1 MNVQRDVGGEK
12 FKNYKDYSYCLTGK
26 LDLNLSV
33 RINLL
38 EWKPKRPSLDASTV
52 PYSAEKRSPYP
63 DLYVTCQVFAG
74 DQPLTVIL
82 KTSYKPMSTKFNW
95 NEWIVLPIKYR
106 DLPLNAQL
114 LFTVWDAASPRK
126 VVAVGGST
134 LRLFGPFNIIRTGPQ
149 KLRMW
154 PDCEADGGEQTKTL
168 SDTGERTEMDRY
180 EKLLKK
186 QDRGDIPRT
195 EWLDNLAY
203 RQIEQIHKKLAAQSD
218 KMLLNIDLPRFD
230 FPVIFD
236 EHEYEAKVRSS
247 PGGFGGSATANSIP
261 SFHGHSSI
269 GNSIFTVADPEIARE
284 NPVEAKHRRMV
295 RSHRNSPLDRE
306 LKPNPKIRDELAQIL
321 RYPPSHSLTAME
333 KDQLWKFR
341 FYLTRDKRALTKF
354 LKSVVWNDPAEAK
367 QAVDLLP
374 TWVDV
379 DVDDA
384 LELLGSSF
392 ENREV
397 RSYAVAQLRSANDD
411 DLLLFLLQLV
421 QGLKFEQ
428 IDNHFGESNLAAFLI
443 ERAVKNPILGNYFH
457 WYLMIEC
464 EDVAVSK
471 MYGKVSYQ
479 YMSAMTASG
488 IQRRE
493 SLRRQGELI
502 ETLANLSKSVKQMR
516 ESRPKKIEK
525 LREFISDPKNG
536 LISFKPLALPLDP
549 RIEVTGIIPEQTSI
563 FKSSLLPLHLTFSC
577 ADGSHYQAI
586 FKSGDDLRQDQLVI
600 QLITLMDDLLRKE
613 NLDLKLM
620 PYKVLATGADHGMVQ
635 FVPSQSLANVLNENN
650 GSLLMFWRKYHL
662 DERSVD
668 TFGVR
673 PEVMDAYVKSCAGYC
688 VIMYLL
694 GVGDRHLDN
703 LLLSPNGNIFHVD
716 FGFILG
722 RDPKP
727 FPAPMKITKE
737 MVEAMGGFNS
747 VHYQSFRSYCFTAYN
762 ILRKSAN
769 LILNLFGL
777 MVDANIPDIKA
788 EPDKA
793 VWKVEERFQLDLT
806 DDEAIKFFQNLINES
821 VSALIPQIAETI
833 HGWAQH
839 WRK

>member
-1 MNVQRDVGGEK
+1 MTTMRDLGG
-12 FKNYKDYSYCLTGK
+12 KNYKDYSYCLTGK

-33 RINLL
+33 RINSL
-38 EWKPKRPSLDASTV
+38 EWKPKRPQLDTTTV
-52 PYSAEKRSPYP
+52 PYSAERRSTYP

-74 DQPLTVIL
+74 DQPLTVVL
-82 KTSYKPMSTKFNW
+82 KTSYKPMATKFAW
-95 NEWIVLPIKYR
+95 NEWITLPIKYR

-114 LFTVWDAASPRK
+114 AFTVWDAASPRK
-126 VVAVGGST
+126 VEHIGGST
-134 LRLFGPFNIIRTGPQ
+134 LKLFGPFNIILTGPQ
-149 KLRMW
+149 KVRMW
-154 PDCEADGGEQTKTL
+154 PDCEADGNDTSKTP
-168 SDTGERTEMDRY
+168 SETGEKDEMDRF

-186 QDRGDIPRT
+186 QDRGDIPKV

-203 RQIEQIHKKLAAQSD
+203 RQIEQIHKKLLAQSD
-218 KMLLNIDLPRFD
+218 KMLLNIDLPKFD

-236 EHEYEAKVRSS
+236 EHEYESKVYGSFSS
-247 PGGFGGSATANSIP
+247 FGGSASNSIP
-261 SFHGHSSI
+261 SFHSNMPGSSVFI
-269 GNSIFTVADPEIARE
+269 VDDPEIARE
-284 NPVEAKHRRMV
+284 NPVEAKHRRLV
-295 RSHRNSPLDRE
+295 RSHRNGPLDRQ

-321 RYPPSHSLTAME
+321 RYPPSHSLTGEE
-333 KDQLWKFR
+333 KDLLWKFR
-341 FYLTRDKRALTKF
+341 YYLTRDKRALTKF
-354 LKSVVWNDPAEAK
+354 LKSVVWSDPAEAK

-374 TWVDV
+374 AWVDI

-397 RSYAVAQLRSANDD
+397 RSYAVTQLRSANDD

-421 QGLKFEQ
+421 QGLKFEH
-428 IDNHFGESNLAAFLI
+428 IDSNFGESNLVAFLI

-457 WYLMIEC
+457 WYLMIEYK
-464 EDVAVSK
+464 DVTVSK

-502 ETLANLSKSVKQMR
+502 ETLANLAKSVKQMR

-525 LREFISDPKNG
+525 LQEYISDPKNG
-536 LISFKPLALPLDP
+536 LLSFKPLALPLDP
-549 RIEVTGIIPEQTSI
+549 RIEVVGIVPDKTSI
-563 FKSSLLPLHLTFSC
+563 FKSNLLPLHLTFTC
-577 ADGSHYQAI
+577 ADGELYQAI

-620 PYKVLATGADHGMVQ
+620 PYKVLATGPDHGMVQ
-635 FVPSQSLANVLNENN
+635 FVQSMSLANVLNENN
-650 GSLLMFWRKYHL
+650 GSLLGYWRKNHL
-662 DERSVD
+662 DEQSAE

-673 PEVMDAYVKSCAGYC
+673 PEVMDNYVKSCAGYS

-703 LLLSPNGNIFHVD
+703 LLMSPDGNIFHVD

-737 MVEAMGGFNS
+737 MVDAMGGVNS
-747 VHYQSFRSYCFTAYN
+747 VHYQNFRSHCVTAYN

-793 VWKVEERFQLDLT
+793 VWKVEERFQLNLT

-821 VSALIPQIAETI
+821 VSAMIPQIAEAI
-833 HGWAQH
+833 HGWTQH
-839 WRK
+839 WRR

>member
-1 MNVQRDVGGEK
+1 MSAMRDLSG
-12 FKNYKDYSYCLTGK
+12 KNYKDYSYCLTGR

-33 RINLL
+33 RMYGMITIKTLS
-38 EWKPKRPSLDASTV
+38 KST
-52 PYSAEKRSPYP
+52 YP

-74 DQPLTVIL
+74 DQPLTVVL
-82 KTSYKPMSTKFNW
+82 KTSYRPMSSKFAW
-95 NEWIVLPIKYR
+95 NEWITLPIKYR

-114 LFTVWDAASPRK
+114 AFTVWDAASPRK
-126 VVAVGGST
+126 VEPIGGST
-134 LRLFGPFNIIRTGPQ
+134 LKLFGPFNIILTGPQ
-149 KLRMW
+149 KVRMW
-154 PDCEADGGEQTKTL
+154 PECEADGNDTSKTP
-168 SDTGERTEMDRY
+168 SETGEKDEMDRF

-186 QDRGDIPRT
+186 QDRGDIPKI

-203 RQIEQIHKKLAAQSD
+203 RQIEQIHKKLLVQSD
-218 KMLLNIDLPRFD
+218 KMLLNIDLPKFD

-236 EHEYEAKVRSS
+236 EHEYESKGHGSFNS
-247 PGGFGGSATANSIP
+247 FGGSASNSIP
-261 SFHGHSSI
+261 SFHTNMPGSSI
-269 GNSIFTVADPEIARE
+269 FIVDDPEIARE
-284 NPVEAKHRRMV
+284 NPVEAKHRRLV
-295 RSHRNSPLDRE
+295 RSHRNGPLDRQ
-306 LKPNPKIRDELAQIL
+306 LKPNPKIRDELA
-321 RYPPSHSLTAME
+321 
-333 KDQLWKFR
+333 
-341 FYLTRDKRALTKF
+341 ALTKF
-354 LKSVVWNDPAEAK
+354 LKSVVWSDPAEAK

-374 TWVDV
+374 AWVDI

-397 RSYAVAQLRSANDD
+397 RSYAVTQLRSANDD

-421 QGLKFEQ
+421 QGLKFEH
-428 IDNHFGESNLAAFLI
+428 IDSNFGESNLVAFLI

-502 ETLANLSKSVKQMR
+502 ETLANLAKSVQQMR
-516 ESRPKKIEK
+516 ESRPKKVSLSISLVLYSIFMAAILTAEICFSTFQIDK
-525 LREFISDPKNG
+525 LREYISDPKNG
-536 LISFKPLALPLDP
+536 LVTFKPLALPLDP
-549 RIEVTGIIPEQTSI
+549 RIEVTGIVPERTGI
-563 FKSSLLPLHLTFSC
+563 FKSNLLPLHLTFSC
-577 ADGSHYQAI
+577 TDGSLYQVI

-613 NLDLKLM
+613 NLDLKLL

-635 FVPSQSLANVLNENN
+635 FVQSMSLANVLNENN
-650 GSLLMFWRKYHL
+650 GSLLMYWRKYHL
-662 DERSVD
+662 DERSVE

-673 PEVMDAYVKSCAGYC
+673 PEVMDNYVKSCAGYS

-703 LLLSPNGNIFHVD
+703 LLMSPNGNIFHVD

-737 MVEAMGGFNS
+737 MVDAMGGFNS
-747 VHYQSFRSYCFTAYN
+747 VHYHSFKSYCVTAYN

-793 VWKVEERFQLDLT
+793 VWKVEERFQLNLT

-821 VSALIPQIAETI
+821 VSAMIPQIAEAI
-833 HGWAQH
+833 HGWTQH

>member
-1 MNVQRDVGGEK
+1 MNTPRDLGGER
-12 FKNYKDYSYCLTGK
+12 FKNYKDFSYSLTGK
-26 LDLNLSV
+26 LDQNLCV
-33 RINLL
+33 RMQVTSGHERL
-38 EWKPKRPSLDASTV
+38 PSKKTKL
-52 PYSAEKRSPYP
+52 YP

-74 DQPLTVIL
+74 GQPLTVDL
-82 KTSYKPMSTKFNW
+82 KTSYKPMKNKFAW
-95 NEWIVLPIKYR
+95 NEWIVLPIKYK

-114 LFTVWDAASPRK
+114 TFTVWDAAAPRK
-126 VVAVGGST
+126 VVPVGGST
-134 LRLFGPFNIIRTGPQ
+134 LRLFGRFNIILSGPQ
-149 KLRMW
+149 NLRMW
-154 PDCEADGGEQTKTL
+154 PNCEADGSEHTTTP
-168 SDTGERTEMDRY
+168 SDTGERDEMDRF

-195 EWLDNLAY
+195 EWLDGLAY
-203 RQIEQIHKKLAAQSD
+203 RQIEQFHKKHAAQSD
-218 KMLLNIDLPRFD
+218 KMLLNIDLPKFD
-230 FPVIFD
+230 FPLVFS
-236 EHEYEAKVRSS
+236 EHVYESKAHTSLS
-247 PGGFGGSATANSIP
+247 NFSGTTINNPTLSLQASGT
-261 SFHGHSSI
+261 
-269 GNSIFTVADPEIARE
+269 GNNIITVEDPEIARE
-284 NPVEAKHRRMV
+284 NPVEAKHRRLV
-295 RSHRNSPLDRE
+295 RSHRNGPLDRE
-306 LKPNPKIRDELAQIL
+306 LKPNPKIRDELA
-321 RYPPSHSLTAME
+321 
-333 KDQLWKFR
+333 
-341 FYLTRDKRALTKF
+341 ALTKF
-354 LKSVVWNDPAEAK
+354 LKCVVWSDSAEAK

-374 TWVDV
+374 QWADV

-397 RSYAVAQLRSANDD
+397 RSFAVTQLRSANDS

-421 QGLKFEQ
+421 QGLKFEH
-428 IDNHFGESNLAAFLI
+428 IDGNTVESNLVQFLI

-464 EDVAVSK
+464 EDLSVRE
-471 MYGKVSYQ
+471 MYGWVSYQ

-502 ETLANLSKSVKQMR
+502 ETLANLAKNVKQMK
-516 ESRPKKIEK
+516 EYRPKKNKYQSEKEIPLTYYLDATMYDGRQIEK
-525 LREFISDPKNG
+525 LRDYISDPKNG

-549 RIEVTGIIPEQTSI
+549 RIEVTGIIPEKTSI
-563 FKSSLLPLHLTFSC
+563 FKSNLLPLLLTFSC
-577 ADGSHYQAI
+577 ADGSQYQAI
-586 FKSGDDLRQDQLVI
+586 FKCGDDLRQDQLVI

-620 PYKVLATGADHGMVQ
+620 PYKVLATGAEHGMVQ
-635 FVPSQSLANVLNENN
+635 FVQSQSLANVLSENN

-668 TFGVR
+668 TFGVN

-747 VHYQSFRSYCFTAYN
+747 VHYQSFKSYCFTAYN

-793 VWKVEERFQLDLT
+793 VWKVEERFQLNLS

>member
-1 MNVQRDVGGEK
+1 MSFQRDVGGEK

-33 RINLL
+33 RINSL
-38 EWKPKRPSLDASTV
+38 EWKPNRPHLDANTV
-52 PYSAEKRSPYP
+52 PYSAERRSPYP
-63 DLYVTCQVFAG
+63 DLYVTCQVLAG
-74 DQPLTVIL
+74 DQPLTVVL
-82 KTSYKPMSTKFNW
+82 KTSYKPMSTKFAW
-95 NEWIVLPIKYR
+95 NEWISLPIKYR

-114 LFTVWDAASPRK
+114 VFTVWDAASPRK

-134 LRLFGPFNIIRTGPQ
+134 LRLFGPFNIILTGPQ

-154 PDCEADGGEQTKTL
+154 PDCEADGSENTKTP
-168 SDTGERTEMDRY
+168 SDTGERDEMDRF

-203 RQIEQIHKKLAAQSD
+203 RQIEQIHKKHAAQSD

-236 EHEYEAKVRSS
+236 EHEYEPKSHSS
-247 PGGFGGSATANSIP
+247 NSFAGSSATFVP
-261 SFHGHSSI
+261 SFPGISTGS
-269 GNSIFTVADPEIARE
+269 SIFTVEDPEIARE
-284 NPVEAKHRRMV
+284 NPVEAKHRRLV
-295 RSHRNSPLDRE
+295 RSHRNGPLDRE

-321 RYPPSHSLTAME
+321 RYPPSHSLTAEE
-333 KDQLWKFR
+333 KNLLWKFR

-354 LKSVVWNDPAEAK
+354 LKSVVWSDPIEAK

-374 TWVDV
+374 AWVDV

-397 RSYAVAQLRSANDD
+397 RSYAVTQLRSANDD

-421 QGLKFEQ
+421 QGLKFEH
-428 IDNHFGESNLAAFLI
+428 IDNNFGEPNLVAFLI
-443 ERAVKNPILGNYFH
+443 ERALKNPILGNYFH

-464 EDVAVSK
+464 EDVTVSK
-471 MYGKVSYQ
+471 MYGKVSFQ
-479 YMSAMTASG
+479 YMKAMTESG

-502 ETLANLSKSVKQMR
+502 EMLARLSKDVKLMR
-516 ESRPKKIEK
+516 DSRPKKIEK

-549 RIEVTGIIPEQTSI
+549 RIEITGIIPDQTSI
-563 FKSSLLPLHLTFSC
+563 FKSNLLPLLLTFSC
-577 ADGSHYQAI
+577 SDGSQYQAI

-600 QLITLMDDLLRKE
+600 QLIMLMDDLLRKE

-635 FVPSQSLANVLNENN
+635 FVQSQPVASVLAENSQN
-650 GSLLMFWRKYHL
+650 LHVYWRKYHL

-668 TFGVR
+668 TYGIQ

-703 LLLSPNGNIFHVD
+703 LLLSPNGNLFHVD

-747 VHYQSFRSYCFTAYN
+747 VHYQNFKSYCFTAYN

-793 VWKVEERFQLDLT
+793 VWKVEERFQLNLT

-821 VSALIPQIAETI
+821 VSALIPQIADTI

-839 WRK
+839 FRK

>member
-1 MNVQRDVGGEK
+1 MNVQRDLGGEK
-12 FKNYKDYSYCLTGK
+12 FKNYKDFSYSLTGK
-26 LDLNLSV
+26 LDQSLCV
-33 RINLL
+33 RMQ
-38 EWKPKRPSLDASTV
+38 V
-52 PYSAEKRSPYP
+52 YSGHERMNPYP

-74 DQPLTVIL
+74 GQPLTVDL
-82 KTSYKPMSTKFNW
+82 KTSYKSMTNKFAW
-95 NEWIVLPIKYR
+95 NEWIVFPIKYK
-106 DLPLNAQL
+106 DLSLNAQL
-114 LFTVWDAASPRK
+114 TFTVWDAAAPRK
-126 VVAVGGST
+126 VIPVGGST
-134 LRLFGPFNIIRTGPQ
+134 LRLFGPFNIILTGPQ
-149 KLRMW
+149 KLHMW
-154 PDCEADGGEQTKTL
+154 PDCEADGSEHTKTP
-168 SDTGERTEMDRY
+168 SDTGERDEMDRF

-203 RQIEQIHKKLAAQSD
+203 RQIEQFNKRHAAQSD

-230 FPVIFD
+230 FPFVFS
-236 EHEYEAKVRSS
+236 EHLYESKLHVQSGS
-247 PGGFGGSATANSIP
+247 FGGSGVSPIP
-261 SFHGHSSI
+261 SLQASNLG
-269 GNSIFTVADPEIARE
+269 GNTIITVEDPETARE
-284 NPVEAKHRRMV
+284 NPVEAKHRRLV
-295 RSHRNSPLDRE
+295 RSHRNGPLDRE

-321 RYPPSHSLTAME
+321 RYPPSHSLTTEE
-333 KDQLWKFR
+333 KDLLWKFR

-354 LKSVVWNDPAEAK
+354 LKSVVWSDHAEAK

-374 TWVDV
+374 QWVDV

-397 RSYAVAQLRSANDD
+397 RSFAVTQLRSANDS

-421 QGLKFEQ
+421 QGLKFEH
-428 IDNHFGESNLAAFLI
+428 IDSNSTESNLVQFLI
-443 ERAVKNPILGNYFH
+443 ERSLKNPILGNYFH
-457 WYLMIEC
+457 WYLMIEL
-464 EDVAVSK
+464 EDLSVRE
-471 MYGKVSYQ
+471 MYGKVTFQ
-479 YMSAMTASG
+479 YMHAMKTTG
-488 IQRRE
+488 VQRRE

-502 ETLANLSKSVKQMR
+502 EKLASLSKNIKQMR

-525 LREFISDPKNG
+525 LREYISDPKNG
-536 LISFKPLALPLDP
+536 LITFSPMALPLDP
-549 RIEVTGIIPEQTSI
+549 RIEVTGIVPEQSSV
-563 FKSSLLPLHLTFSC
+563 FKSSLLPLLLTFSC
-577 ADGSHYQAI
+577 ADGSQYQAI

-613 NLDLKLM
+613 NLDLKLL

-635 FVPSQSLANVLNENN
+635 FVQSQSLANVLNENN

-662 DERSVD
+662 DERSVE
-668 TFGVR
+668 TFGVN

-793 VWKVEERFQLDLT
+793 VWKIEERFQLNLS
-806 DDEAIKFFQNLINES
+806 DDDAIKFFQNLINES

>member
-1 MNVQRDVGGEK
+1 M
-12 FKNYKDYSYCLTGK
+12 S
-26 LDLNLSV
+26 
-33 RINLL
+33 L
-38 EWKPKRPSLDASTV
+38 EWKPKRPHLDASTV
-52 PYSAEKRSPYP
+52 PYSAEKKSPFP

-74 DQPLTVIL
+74 GQPLTVVL
-82 KTSYKPMSTKFNW
+82 ETSYKHMTNKFVW
-95 NEWIVLPIKYR
+95 NEWIVLPIKYK
-106 DLPLNAQL
+106 DLPLDAQL
-114 LFTVWDAASPRK
+114 AFTIWDAASPRK
-126 VVAVGGST
+126 VVAIGGST
-134 LRLFGPFNIIRTGPQ
+134 LRLFGSFNIILTGPQ

-154 PDCEADGGEQTKTL
+154 ADCEADGSEHSKTP
-168 SDTGERTEMDRY
+168 SDTGERDEMDRF
-180 EKLLKK
+180 EKLFKK
-186 QDRGDIPRT
+186 QDRGDIPRN

-203 RQIEQIHKKLAAQSD
+203 RQIEQIQKKHSAQSG
-218 KMLLNIDLPRFD
+218 KMLLTIDLPRFD

-236 EHEYEAKVRSS
+236 EHIYEAKAHSLS
-247 PGGFGGSATANSIP
+247 NGFGGSIVNPIHTYQGQNTTNSI
-261 SFHGHSSI
+261 I
-269 GNSIFTVADPEIARE
+269 TVEDPESSRE
-284 NPVEAKHRRMV
+284 NPVEAKHRRLV
-295 RSHRNSPLDRE
+295 RSHRNGPLDRE
-306 LKPNPKIRDELAQIL
+306 LKPNPKNRDELAQIL
-321 RYPPSHSLTAME
+321 RYPPSHSLTVEE
-333 KDQLWKFR
+333 KDLLWKFR

-354 LKSVVWNDPAEAK
+354 LKSVVWSDPAEAK

-374 TWVDV
+374 AWVDV

-392 ENREV
+392 GNREV
-397 RSYAVAQLRSANDD
+397 RSYAVTQLRSANDD
-411 DLLLFLLQLV
+411 
-421 QGLKFEQ
+421 GLKFEN
-428 IDNHFGESNLAAFLI
+428 IDNNLGE
-443 ERAVKNPILGNYFH
+443 
-457 WYLMIEC
+457 YLMIEHS
-464 EDVAVSK
+464 DNTVSK
-471 MYGKVSYQ
+471 MYGKISFQ

-493 SLRRQGELI
+493 SLRLQGELI
-502 ETLANLSKSVKQMR
+502 ETLATISKNIKQMR
-516 ESRPKKIEK
+516 DSRPKKIEK

-536 LISFKPLALPLDP
+536 LISFKPLPLPLDP
-549 RIEVTGIIPEQTSI
+549 RVEVTGIIP
-563 FKSSLLPLHLTFSC
+563 
-577 ADGSHYQAI
+577 
-586 FKSGDDLRQDQLVI
+586 GDDLRQDQLVI

-613 NLDLKLM
+613 NLDLKMM
-620 PYKVLATGADHGMVQ
+620 PYKVLATGPDHGMVQ
-635 FVPSQSLANVLNENN
+635 FVASQSLANVLNENN

-662 DERSVD
+662 DERSVE
-668 TFGVR
+668 TFGVK
-673 PEVMDAYVKSCAGYC
+673 PEVMEAYVKSCAGYC

-747 VHYQSFRSYCFTAYN
+747 VHYQSFKSYCFTAYN

-793 VWKVEERFQLDLT
+793 VWKVEERFQLNLT

-821 VSALIPQIAETI
+821 VSAVIPQIAETI
-833 HGWAQH
+833 HGWAQQ

>member
-1 MNVQRDVGGEK
+1 
-12 FKNYKDYSYCLTGK
+12 
-26 LDLNLSV
+26 
-33 RINLL
+33 
-38 EWKPKRPSLDASTV
+38 
-52 PYSAEKRSPYP
+52 
-63 DLYVTCQVFAG
+63 
-74 DQPLTVIL
+74 
-82 KTSYKPMSTKFNW
+82 
-95 NEWIVLPIKYR
+95 
-106 DLPLNAQL
+106 
-114 LFTVWDAASPRK
+114 
-126 VVAVGGST
+126 
-134 LRLFGPFNIIRTGPQ
+134 
-149 KLRMW
+149 MW
-154 PDCEADGGEQTKTL
+154 ADCEADGSEHSKTP
-168 SDTGERTEMDRY
+168 SDTGERDEMDRF
-180 EKLLKK
+180 EKLFKK
-186 QDRGDIPRT
+186 QDRGDIPRN

-203 RQIEQIHKKLAAQSD
+203 RQIEQIQKKHSAQSG
-218 KMLLNIDLPRFD
+218 KMLLTIDLPRFD

-236 EHEYEAKVRSS
+236 EHIYEAKAHSFS
-247 PGGFGGSATANSIP
+247 NGFGGSIVSPIHTYQGQNITNSI
-261 SFHGHSSI
+261 I
-269 GNSIFTVADPEIARE
+269 TVEDPESSRE
-284 NPVEAKHRRMV
+284 NPVEAKHRRLV
-295 RSHRNSPLDRE
+295 RSHRNGPLDRE
-306 LKPNPKIRDELAQIL
+306 LKPNPKNRDELAQIL
-321 RYPPSHSLTAME
+321 RYPPSHSLTVEE
-333 KDQLWKFR
+333 KDLLWKFR

-354 LKSVVWNDPAEAK
+354 LKSVVWSDPAEAK

-374 TWVDV
+374 AWVDV

-392 ENREV
+392 GNREV
-397 RSYAVAQLRSANDD
+397 RSYAVTQLRSANDD
-411 DLLLFLLQLV
+411 
-421 QGLKFEQ
+421 GLKFEN
-428 IDNHFGESNLAAFLI
+428 IDNNSGE
-443 ERAVKNPILGNYFH
+443 
-457 WYLMIEC
+457 YLMIEHS
-464 EDVAVSK
+464 DNTVSK
-471 MYGKVSYQ
+471 MYGKISFQ

-493 SLRRQGELI
+493 SLRLQGELI
-502 ETLANLSKSVKQMR
+502 ETLATISKNIKQMR
-516 ESRPKKIEK
+516 DSRPKKIEK

-549 RIEVTGIIPEQTSI
+549 RVEVTGIIPELTGI

-577 ADGSHYQAI
+577 ADGSQYQAI

-613 NLDLKLM
+613 NLDLKMM
-620 PYKVLATGADHGMVQ
+620 PYKVLATGPDHGMVQ
-635 FVPSQSLANVLNENN
+635 FVASQSLANVLNENN

-662 DERSVD
+662 DERSVE
-668 TFGVR
+668 TFGVK
-673 PEVMDAYVKSCAGYC
+673 PEVMEAYVKSCAGYC

-747 VHYQSFRSYCFTAYN
+747 VHYQSFKSYCFTAYN

-793 VWKVEERFQLDLT
+793 VWKVEERFQLNLT

-821 VSALIPQIAETI
+821 VSAVIPQIAETI
-833 HGWAQH
+833 HGWAQQ

>member
-1 MNVQRDVGGEK
+1 MNAQRDLGGEK
-12 FKNYKDYSYCLTGK
+12 FKNYKDFSYSLTGK
-26 LDLNLSV
+26 LDQNLCV
-33 RINLL
+33 RINWLQ
-38 EWKPKRPSLDASTV
+38 WKPKRPPVDNNTV
-52 PYSAEKRSPYP
+52 PYSAERKSLYP

-74 DQPLTVIL
+74 GLPLTVVL
-82 KTSYKPMSTKFNW
+82 KTSYKFMTNKFAW
-95 NEWIVLPIKYR
+95 NEWIVFPIKYK

-114 LFTVWDAASPRK
+114 TFTVWDSAAPRK
-126 VVAVGGST
+126 VVAIGGST
-134 LRLFGPFNIIRTGPQ
+134 LRLFGPFNVVLTGPQ
-149 KLRMW
+149 KLCMW
-154 PDCEADGGEQTKTL
+154 PDSEADGSEHTKTP
-168 SDTGERTEMDRY
+168 SDTGERDEMDRF
-180 EKLLKK
+180 EKLLRK
-186 QDRGDIPRT
+186 QDRGDIPRN

-203 RQIEQIHKKLAAQSD
+203 RQIEQIHKKHAAQSD

-230 FPVIFD
+230 FQFVFS
-236 EHEYEAKVRSS
+236 EHEYESKAHIPSS
-247 PGGFGGSATANSIP
+247 NFGGADLLTPASNTI
-261 SFHGHSSI
+261 I
-269 GNSIFTVADPEIARE
+269 TVEDPEIIRE
-284 NPVEAKHRRMV
+284 NPVEAKHRRLV

-306 LKPNPKIRDELAQIL
+306 LKPNPKIRDELA
-321 RYPPSHSLTAME
+321 
-333 KDQLWKFR
+333 
-341 FYLTRDKRALTKF
+341 
-354 LKSVVWNDPAEAK
+354 SVVWSDSAEAK

-374 TWVDV
+374 QWVDV

-397 RSYAVAQLRSANDD
+397 RSFAVTQLRSANDS

-421 QGLKFEQ
+421 QGLKFEH
-428 IDNHFGESNLAAFLI
+428 IDSNFSGEPNLVQFLI
-443 ERAVKNPILGNYFH
+443 DRAVKNPILGNYFH

-464 EDVAVSK
+464 EDLTVRE
-471 MYGKVSYQ
+471 MYGKVSFQ

-488 IQRRE
+488 LQRRE

-502 ETLANLSKSVKQMR
+502 ETLANLSKNVKQMR

-525 LREFISDPKNG
+525 LREYISEPKNG

-549 RIEVTGIIPEQTSI
+549 RIEVNGIVPEKTSI
-563 FKSSLLPLHLTFSC
+563 FKSSLLPLLLTFSC
-577 ADGSHYQAI
+577 ADGSQYQAI

-635 FVPSQSLANVLNENN
+635 FVQSQSLANVLNENN

-668 TFGVR
+668 TFGVK
-673 PEVMDAYVKSCAGYC
+673 PEVMDAYVKSCGTLWDSIWFLDLVLEGFVRVILIIPQLTAAGYC

-747 VHYQSFRSYCFTAYN
+747 VHYQSFKSYCFTAYN

-793 VWKVEERFQLDLT
+793 VWKVEERFQLNLS
-806 DDEAIKFFQNLINES
+806 DDDAIKFFQNLINES

>member
-1 MNVQRDVGGEK
+1 MNVQRDVSGEK

-33 RINLL
+33 RMQVDTHTPVLALTSL
-38 EWKPKRPSLDASTV
+38 EWKPKRPHLDASSV
-52 PYSAEKRSPYP
+52 PYSAERRSPYP
-63 DLYVTCQVFAG
+63 DLYITCQVFAG
-74 DQPLTVIL
+74 NQPLTVLL
-82 KTSYKPMSTKFNW
+82 KTSYKSMSTKFAW

-106 DLPLNAQL
+106 DLPLDAQL
-114 LFTVWDAASPRK
+114 TFTVWDAASPRK
-126 VVAVGGST
+126 VVAIGGST
-134 LRLFGPFNIIRTGPQ
+134 LRLFGPFNIIMTGPQ

-154 PDCEADGGEQTKTL
+154 PDCEADGGEHSKTP
-168 SDTGERTEMDRY
+168 SDTGERDEMDRF
-180 EKLLKK
+180 EKILKK
-186 QDRGDIPRT
+186 KDRGDIPRT
-195 EWLDNLAY
+195 DWLDNLAY
-203 RQIEQIHKKLAAQSD
+203 RQIEQIHKKHAAQSD

-236 EHEYEAKVRSS
+236 EHEYEVKVHSYSS
-247 PGGFGGSATANSIP
+247 FAGTAVSPAASFPGNST
-261 SFHGHSSI
+261 S
-269 GNSIFTVADPEIARE
+269 NSIFTVEDPEIARE
-284 NPVEAKHRRMV
+284 NPVEAKHRRLV
-295 RSHRNSPLDRE
+295 RSHRNGPLDRE
-306 LKPNPKIRDELAQIL
+306 LKPNPKIRDDLA
-321 RYPPSHSLTAME
+321 
-333 KDQLWKFR
+333 
-341 FYLTRDKRALTKF
+341 ALTKF
-354 LKSVVWNDPAEAK
+354 LKSVVWSDPAEAK

-374 TWVDV
+374 AWVDV

-397 RSYAVAQLRSANDD
+397 RSYAVTQLRSANDD

-421 QGLKFEQ
+421 QGLKFEH
-428 IDNHFGESNLAAFLI
+428 IDNNFGESNLVAFLI

-464 EDVAVSK
+464 EDIAVSK
-471 MYGKVSYQ
+471 MYGKVSFQ

-502 ETLANLSKSVKQMR
+502 ETLANLSKGIKQSR
-516 ESRPKKIEK
+516 ETRPKKIEK

-549 RIEVTGIIPEQTSI
+549 RIEVTGIIPEQTGI

-577 ADGSHYQAI
+577 ADGSLYQTI

-635 FVPSQSLANVLNENN
+635 FVPSQSLANVLSENN
-650 GSLLMFWRKYHL
+650 GSLLVFWRKYHL

-673 PEVMDAYVKSCAGYC
+673 QEVMDAYVKSCAGYC

-747 VHYQSFRSYCFTAYN
+747 VHYHSFKSYCFTAYN

-793 VWKVEERFQLDLT
+793 VWK
-806 DDEAIKFFQNLINES
+806 
-821 VSALIPQIAETI
+821 
-833 HGWAQH
+833 
-839 WRK
+839 

>member
-1 MNVQRDVGGEK
+1 MNVQREVSGEK
-12 FKNYKDYSYCLTGK
+12 FKNMKDYSYCLTGK

-33 RINLL
+33 RMQVAWQKNSL
-38 EWKPKRPSLDASTV
+38 EWKPKRPHLDASTV

-63 DLYVTCQVFAG
+63 DLYLTCQVFAG
-74 DQPLTVIL
+74 DQALTVVL
-82 KTSYKPMSTKFNW
+82 KTSYKPMTTKFTW
-95 NEWIVLPIKYR
+95 NEWIALPIKYR

-114 LFTVWDAASPRK
+114 AFTVWDAASPRK
-126 VVAVGGST
+126 VVAIGGST
-134 LRLFGPFNIIRTGPQ
+134 LRLFGPFNIILTGPQ

-154 PDCEADGGEQTKTL
+154 PDCEADGSEHTKTP
-168 SDTGERTEMDRY
+168 SDTGERDEMDRF

-186 QDRGDIPRT
+186 LDRGDIPRT
-195 EWLDNLAY
+195 EWLDNQAY
-203 RQIEQIHKKLAAQSD
+203 RQIEQIHKKLVAQSD
-218 KMLLNIDLPRFD
+218 KMLLNIDLLRFD
-230 FPVIFD
+230 FPVIFN
-236 EHEYEAKVRSS
+236 EHEYEAKTQFSS
-247 PGGFGGSATANSIP
+247 SSFGGSAVNSIP
-261 SFHGHSSI
+261 SFPGSST
-269 GNSIFTVADPEIARE
+269 GNSIFTVEDPEMSRE
-284 NPVEAKHRRMV
+284 NPVEAKHRRLV
-295 RSHRNSPLDRE
+295 RSHRNGPLDRE
-306 LKPNPKIRDELAQIL
+306 LKPNPKIRDELA
-321 RYPPSHSLTAME
+321 
-333 KDQLWKFR
+333 
-341 FYLTRDKRALTKF
+341 ALTKF
-354 LKSVVWNDPAEAK
+354 LKSVVWSDPAEAK

-374 TWVDV
+374 AWVDV

-397 RSYAVAQLRSANDD
+397 RSYAVTQLRSANDD

-421 QGLKFEQ
+421 QGLKFEH
-428 IDNHFGESNLAAFLI
+428 IDNNFGESNLVAFLI

-502 ETLANLSKSVKQMR
+502 ETLANLSKSIKQMR

-549 RIEVTGIIPEQTSI
+549 RIEVTGIIPEQTGI

-635 FVPSQSLANVLNENN
+635 FVASQSLANVLNENN

-673 PEVMDAYVKSCAGYC
+673 PEVMDAYVKSCGNVTMQQQIVC
-688 VIMYLL
+688 
-694 GVGDRHLDN
+694 D
-703 LLLSPNGNIFHVD
+703 GNIFHVD

-747 VHYQSFRSYCFTAYN
+747 VHYQSFKSYCFTAYN

-806 DDEAIKFFQNLINES
+806 DDEAIKFFQNLISES

>member
-1 MNVQRDVGGEK
+1 MNVVRDVSGEK
-12 FKNYKDYSYCLTGK
+12 FKNYKDYSFCLTGM

-33 RINLL
+33 RINSL
-38 EWKPKRPSLDASTV
+38 EWKPKRPHVDAESV
-52 PYSAEKRSPYP
+52 PYSAERRSQFP
-63 DLYVTCQVFAG
+63 DLYVTCQLFSG
-74 DQPLTVIL
+74 SQPLTVLL
-82 KTSYKPMSTKFNW
+82 KTSYKPMSSKFAW
-95 NEWIVLPIKYR
+95 NEWITLPIKYR

-114 LFTVWDAASPRK
+114 CFTIWDAASPRK
-126 VVAVGGST
+126 VEAIGGST
-134 LRLFGPFNIIRTGPQ
+134 LKLFGPFNIILTGPQ
-149 KLRMW
+149 KLHMW
-154 PDCEADGGEQTKTL
+154 PDYEADGSEFTKTP
-168 SDTGERTEMDRY
+168 SDTGVKDEMDRF

-203 RQIEQIHKKLAAQSD
+203 RQIEQIHKKHAAQSE

-236 EHEYEAKVRSS
+236 EHEYQMKQHPLFNNFATPTNSVPPSTQTSS
-247 PGGFGGSATANSIP
+247 GP
-261 SFHGHSSI
+261 
-269 GNSIFTVADPEIARE
+269 NSIFIVEDHEIARE
-284 NPVEAKHRRMV
+284 NPVEAKHRRLV

-306 LKPNPKIRDELAQIL
+306 LKPNPKIRDELNQIL
-321 RYPPSHSLTAME
+321 RYPPSHSLTAEE
-333 KDQLWKFR
+333 KDLLWKFR

-354 LKSVVWNDPAEAK
+354 LKSVVWSDPAEAK

-374 TWVDV
+374 DWVNI

-384 LELLGSSF
+384 LELLGSAF

-397 RSYAVAQLRSANDD
+397 RSYAVGQLRSANDD

-421 QGLKFEQ
+421 QGLKFEH
-428 IDNHFGESNLAAFLI
+428 IDNSSVESNLAEFLI
-443 ERAVKNPILGNYFH
+443 ERSVKNPILGNYFY
-457 WYLMIEC
+457 WYLMIEY
-464 EDVAVSK
+464 EDPAVGK

-479 YMSAMTASG
+479 YMSAMSPTG
-488 IQRRE
+488 G
-493 SLRRQGELI
+493 LRRQNLHRQAKLI
-502 ETLANLSKSVKQMR
+502 ETLANLSKSVKQTR
-516 ESRPKKIEK
+516 ESRPKKIER
-525 LREFISDPKNG
+525 LREYISDPKNE
-536 LISFKPLALPLDP
+536 LMSFEPLALPLDP
-549 RIEVTGIIPEQTSI
+549 RIEVTGIIPSQTGI

-577 ADGSHYQAI
+577 ADGSQYQAI

-620 PYKVLATGADHGMVQ
+620 PYKVLATGVDHGMVQ
-635 FVPSQSLANVLNENN
+635 FVQSQSLANVLSENN

-673 PEVMDAYVKSCAGYC
+673 PDVMDAYVKSCAGYC

-747 VHYQSFRSYCFTAYN
+747 VHYQSFKSYCFTAYN

-777 MVDANIPDIKA
+777 MTYANIPDIKM

-806 DDEAIKFFQNLINES
+806 DDEAITFFQNLINES

-833 HGWAQH
+833 HGWAQAF
-839 WRK
+839 RK

>member
-1 MNVQRDVGGEK
+1 MTTRFV
-12 FKNYKDYSYCLTGK
+12 
-26 LDLNLSV
+26 
-33 RINLL
+33 
-38 EWKPKRPSLDASTV
+38 
-52 PYSAEKRSPYP
+52 
-63 DLYVTCQVFAG
+63 
-74 DQPLTVIL
+74 
-82 KTSYKPMSTKFNW
+82 W
-95 NEWIVLPIKYR
+95 NEWVELPIKYR

-114 LFTVWDAASPRK
+114 AFTVWDAVSPRK
-126 VVAVGGST
+126 VQAIGGST
-134 LRLFGPFNIIRTGPQ
+134 LRLFGPFNIIHTGPQ
-149 KLRMW
+149 KLHMW
-154 PDCEADGGEQTKTL
+154 MDREADGSELTKTPA
-168 SDTGERTEMDRY
+168 DTGERDEMDQL
-180 EKLLKK
+180 EKLMKK
-186 QDRGDIPRT
+186 LDRGDIVRS
-195 EWLDNLAY
+195 EWLDNLAF
-203 RQIEQIHKKLAAQSD
+203 RQIERLHKKHASQSNNM
-218 KMLLNIDLPRFD
+218 MLHIDLPKFD

-236 EHEYEAKVRSS
+236 EHVYKRP
-247 PGGFGGSATANSIP
+247 PGGSSLSGSVANIAQSSGPPSGIP
-261 SFHGHSSI
+261 SPLFI
-269 GNSIFTVADPEIARE
+269 VEDPEIARD
-284 NPVEAKHRRMV
+284 NPVENKHRRLV
-295 RSHRNSPLDRE
+295 RSHRNGPLDRE
-306 LKPNPKIRDELAQIL
+306 LKPNPKIRDEIAQIL
-321 RYPPSHSLTAME
+321 RYPPSHSLTAEE
-333 KDQLWKFR
+333 KDLLWKFR

-354 LKSVVWNDPAEAK
+354 LKSVVWSDPAEAK

-374 TWVDV
+374 GWVDI

-397 RSYAVAQLRSANDD
+397 RSYAVRQLWRANDD

-421 QGLKFEQ
+421 QGLKFEH
-428 IDNHFGESNLAAFLI
+428 IDSNHGESNLAEFLI
-443 ERAVKNPILGNYFH
+443 ERSVKNPVLGNYFH

-464 EDVAVSK
+464 EDLTVNK
-471 MYGKVSYQ
+471 MYGKIVYRF
-479 YMSAMTASG
+479 MSAIMSSG
-488 IQRRE
+488 IQRRD

-502 ETLANLSKSVKQMR
+502 EALANLAKSVKQMR
-516 ESRPKKIEK
+516 EPRPKRIEK
-525 LREFISDPKNG
+525 LRAYISDPKNN
-536 LISFKPLALPLDP
+536 LLSFPPLPLPLDP
-549 RIEVTGIIPEQTSI
+549 RVEVTGIIPDRTSI

-577 ADGSHYQAI
+577 SDGSEYSAI
-586 FKSGDDLRQDQLVI
+586 FKHGDDLRQDQLVI
-600 QLITLMDDLLRKE
+600 QLISLMDDLLRKE
-613 NLDLKLM
+613 NLDLKLL
-620 PYKVLATGADHGMVQ
+620 PYKVLATGSDHGLVQ
-635 FVPSQSLANVLNENN
+635 FVQSQSLAAVLNENN

-668 TFGVR
+668 TFGVK
-673 PEVMDAYVKSCAGYC
+673 PEVMDNYVKSCAGYC
-688 VIMYLL
+688 VVTYLL

-747 VHYQSFRSYCFTAYN
+747 IHYQNFKSYCFTAYN

-793 VWKVEERFQLDLT
+793 VWKVEERFQLNLT
-806 DDEAIKFFQNLINES
+806 EDEAIKFFQNLINES
-821 VSALIPQIAETI
+821 VSAVIPQIAETI

>member
-1 MNVQRDVGGEK
+1 MNVVRDVSGEK
-12 FKNYKDYSYCLTGK
+12 FKNYKDYSFCLTGM
-26 LDLNLSV
+26 LDLNLS
-33 RINLL
+33 
-38 EWKPKRPSLDASTV
+38 WKLKRPHVDAESV
-52 PYSAEKRSPYP
+52 PYSAERRSQFP
-63 DLYVTCQVFAG
+63 DLYVTCQLFSG
-74 DQPLTVIL
+74 SQPLTVLL
-82 KTSYKPMSTKFNW
+82 KTSYKPMSSKF
-95 NEWIVLPIKYR
+95 
-106 DLPLNAQL
+106 A
-114 LFTVWDAASPRK
+114 
-126 VVAVGGST
+126 
-134 LRLFGPFNIIRTGPQ
+134 IILTGPQ
-149 KLRMW
+149 KLHMW
-154 PDCEADGGEQTKTL
+154 PDCEADGSEFTKTP
-168 SDTGERTEMDRY
+168 SDTGVKDEMDRF

-203 RQIEQIHKKLAAQSD
+203 RQIEQIHKKHAAQSE

-236 EHEYEAKVRSS
+236 EHIS
-247 PGGFGGSATANSIP
+247 
-261 SFHGHSSI
+261 
-269 GNSIFTVADPEIARE
+269 RE
-284 NPVEAKHRRMV
+284 NPVEAKHRRLV

-306 LKPNPKIRDELAQIL
+306 LKPNPKIRDELN
-321 RYPPSHSLTAME
+321 
-333 KDQLWKFR
+333 
-341 FYLTRDKRALTKF
+341 ALTKF
-354 LKSVVWNDPAEAK
+354 LKSVVWSDPAEAK

-374 TWVDV
+374 AWVDI

-384 LELLGSSF
+384 LELLGSAF

-397 RSYAVAQLRSANDD
+397 RSYAVGQLRSANDD

-421 QGLKFEQ
+421 QGLKFEH
-428 IDNHFGESNLAAFLI
+428 IDNSSVESNLAEFLI
-443 ERAVKNPILGNYFH
+443 ERSVKNPILGNYFY
-457 WYLMIEC
+457 WYLMIEY
-464 EDVAVSK
+464 EDPAVGK

-479 YMSAMTASG
+479 YMSAMSPTG
-488 IQRRE
+488 G
-493 SLRRQGELI
+493 LRRQNLHRQAKLI

-516 ESRPKKIEK
+516 EARPKKIEK
-525 LREFISDPKNG
+525 LREYISDPKNE
-536 LISFKPLALPLDP
+536 LMSFEPLALPLDP
-549 RIEVTGIIPEQTSI
+549 RIEVTGIIPSKTGI

-577 ADGSHYQAI
+577 ADGSLYQAI

-620 PYKVLATGADHGMVQ
+620 PYKVLATGVDHGMVQ
-635 FVPSQSLANVLNENN
+635 FVESQSLANVLNENN

-673 PEVMDAYVKSCAGYC
+673 PDVMDAYVKSCAGYC

-747 VHYQSFRSYCFTAYN
+747 VHYQSFKSYCFTAYN

-777 MVDANIPDIKA
+777 MTYANIPDIKM

-833 HGWAQH
+833 HGWAQAF
-839 WRK
+839 RK

>member
-1 MNVQRDVGGEK
+1 MSTMRDLSG
-12 FKNYKDYSYCLTGK
+12 KNYKDYSYCLTGK

-33 RINLL
+33 RINSL
-38 EWKPKRPSLDASTV
+38 EWKPKRPQLDATIV
-52 PYSAEKRSPYP
+52 PYSAERRR
-63 DLYVTCQVFAG
+63 
-74 DQPLTVIL
+74 
-82 KTSYKPMSTKFNW
+82 W
-95 NEWIVLPIKYR
+95 NEWITLPIKYR

-114 LFTVWDAASPRK
+114 AFTVWDAASPRK
-126 VVAVGGST
+126 VEPIGGST
-134 LRLFGPFNIIRTGPQ
+134 LKLFGPFNIILTGPQ
-149 KLRMW
+149 KVRMW
-154 PDCEADGGEQTKTL
+154 PECEADGNDTSKTP
-168 SDTGERTEMDRY
+168 SETGEKDEMDRF
-180 EKLLKK
+180 EK
-186 QDRGDIPRT
+186 DRGDIPKI

-203 RQIEQIHKKLAAQSD
+203 RQIEQIHKKLLAQSD
-218 KMLLNIDLPRFD
+218 KMLLNIDLPKFD

-236 EHEYEAKVRSS
+236 EHEYESKVHGSFNS
-247 PGGFGGSATANSIP
+247 FGGSASNSIP
-261 SFHGHSSI
+261 SFHTNMPGSSVFI
-269 GNSIFTVADPEIARE
+269 VDDPEIARE
-284 NPVEAKHRRMV
+284 NPVEAKHRRLV
-295 RSHRNSPLDRE
+295 RSHRNGPLDRQ

-321 RYPPSHSLTAME
+321 RYPPSHSLTGEE
-333 KDQLWKFR
+333 KDLLWKFR
-341 FYLTRDKRALTKF
+341 YYLTRDKRALTKF
-354 LKSVVWNDPAEAK
+354 LKSVVWSDPAEAK

-374 TWVDV
+374 AWVDI

-397 RSYAVAQLRSANDD
+397 RSYAVTQLRSANDD

-421 QGLKFEQ
+421 QGLKFEH
-428 IDNHFGESNLAAFLI
+428 IDSNFGESNLVAFLI

-457 WYLMIEC
+457 WYLMIEY

-502 ETLANLSKSVKQMR
+502 ETLANLAKSVKQMR
-516 ESRPKKIEK
+516 ESRPKKV
-525 LREFISDPKNG
+525 S
-536 LISFKPLALPLDP
+536 
-549 RIEVTGIIPEQTSI
+549 EVTGIVPERTGI
-563 FKSSLLPLHLTFSC
+563 FKSNLLPLHLTFSC
-577 ADGSHYQAI
+577 ADGSLYQAI

-635 FVPSQSLANVLNENN
+635 FVQSMSLANVLNENN
-650 GSLLMFWRKYHL
+650 GSLLGYWRKNHL
-662 DERSVD
+662 DEQSAE

-673 PEVMDAYVKSCAGYC
+673 PEVMDNYVKSCAGYS

-703 LLLSPNGNIFHVD
+703 LLMSPNGNIFHVD

-737 MVEAMGGFNS
+737 MVDAMGGFNS
-747 VHYQSFRSYCFTAYN
+747 VHYQSFKSYCVTAYN

-793 VWKVEERFQLDLT
+793 VWKVEERFQLNLT

-821 VSALIPQIAETI
+821 VSAMIPQIADAI

>member
-1 MNVQRDVGGEK
+1 MNVIRDGSGER
-12 FKNYKDYSYCLTGK
+12 FKNYKDYSYCLTSK

-33 RINLL
+33 RINSL
-38 EWKPKRPSLDASTV
+38 EWKPKRPRMDASVV
-52 PYSAEKRSPYP
+52 PYSAERRNPYP
-63 DLYVTCQVFAG
+63 DLYVTCHVFSG
-74 DQPLTVIL
+74 DLPLTVVL
-82 KTSYKPMSTKFNW
+82 KTSYKSMFNKFSW
-95 NEWIVLPIKYR
+95 GEWIVLPIKYQ

-114 LFTVWDAASPRK
+114 VFTIWDASSPRK
-126 VVAVGGST
+126 VEAIGGST
-134 LRLFGPFNIIRTGPQ
+134 LRLFGPFNIISTGPQ

-154 PDCEADGGEQTKTL
+154 PDREGDGNENTTTPSDAGEQ
-168 SDTGERTEMDRY
+168 DEMDRF

-203 RQIEQIHKKLAAQSD
+203 RQIERIHKKHAAQSD
-218 KMLLNIDLPRFD
+218 KMLLNIDLPKFD

-236 EHEYEAKVRSS
+236 EHEYASKAHPPANNFSGSVINTLPSLHASS
-247 PGGFGGSATANSIP
+247 TANSI
-261 SFHGHSSI
+261 I
-269 GNSIFTVADPEIARE
+269 IVEDPEISRE
-284 NPVEAKHRRMV
+284 NPVEAKHRRLV
-295 RSHRNSPLDRE
+295 RSHRNGPLDRE

-321 RYPPSHSLTAME
+321 RYPPSHSLTTEE
-333 KDQLWKFR
+333 KDLLWKFR

-354 LKSVVWNDPAEAK
+354 LKSVVWSDPAEAK

-374 TWVDV
+374 AWVDV

-397 RSYAVAQLRSANDD
+397 RSYAVGQLRRANDD

-421 QGLKFEQ
+421 QGLKFEH
-428 IDNHFGESNLAAFLI
+428 IDSSFGESNLVAFLI

-464 EDVAVSK
+464 EDLAVSK

-479 YMSAMTASG
+479 YMSAMTTSG

-502 ETLANLSKSVKQMR
+502 ETLANLSKNIKQMR

-536 LISFKPLALPLDP
+536 LISFKSLALPLDP
-549 RIEVTGIIPEQTSI
+549 RIEVTGIIPEQTGI

-577 ADGSHYQAI
+577 TDGSQYQAI

-600 QLITLMDDLLRKE
+600 QIITLMDDLLRKE
-613 NLDLKLM
+613 NLDLKLL

-635 FVPSQSLANVLNENN
+635 FVQSQSLANVLNENN

-673 PEVMDAYVKSCAGYC
+673 PDVMDAYVKSCAGYC

-747 VHYQSFRSYCFTAYN
+747 VHYQSFKSYCFTAYN

-793 VWKVEERFQLDLT
+793 VWKVEERFQLDLS

>member
-1 MNVQRDVGGEK
+1 MNVVRDVSGEK
-12 FKNYKDYSYCLTGK
+12 FKNYKDYSFCLTGM

-33 RINLL
+33 RMQVSG
-38 EWKPKRPSLDASTV
+38 EKPKNGKDNFVDKAST
-52 PYSAEKRSPYP
+52 AGTLMLAIDGLTETRSSGNQSDPIQFP
-63 DLYVTCQVFAG
+63 DLYVTCQLFSG
-74 DQPLTVIL
+74 SQPLTVLL
-82 KTSYKPMSTKFNW
+82 KTSYKPMSSKFAW
-95 NEWIVLPIKYR
+95 NEWITLPIKYR

-114 LFTVWDAASPRK
+114 CFTIWDAASPRK
-126 VVAVGGST
+126 
-134 LRLFGPFNIIRTGPQ
+134 
-149 KLRMW
+149 KLHMW
-154 PDCEADGGEQTKTL
+154 PDYEADGSEFTKTP
-168 SDTGERTEMDRY
+168 SDTGVKDEMDRF

-203 RQIEQIHKKLAAQSD
+203 RQIEQIHKKHAAQSE

-236 EHEYEAKVRSS
+236 EHEYQMKQHPLFNNFATPTNSVPPSTQTSS
-247 PGGFGGSATANSIP
+247 GP
-261 SFHGHSSI
+261 
-269 GNSIFTVADPEIARE
+269 NSIFIVEDHEIARE
-284 NPVEAKHRRMV
+284 NPVEAKHRRLV

-306 LKPNPKIRDELAQIL
+306 LKPNPKIRDELN
-321 RYPPSHSLTAME
+321 
-333 KDQLWKFR
+333 
-341 FYLTRDKRALTKF
+341 ALTKF
-354 LKSVVWNDPAEAK
+354 LKSVVWSDPAEAK

-374 TWVDV
+374 DWVNI

-384 LELLGSSF
+384 LELLGSAF

-397 RSYAVAQLRSANDD
+397 RSYAVGQLRSANDD

-421 QGLKFEQ
+421 QGLKFEH
-428 IDNHFGESNLAAFLI
+428 IDNSSVESNLAEFLI
-443 ERAVKNPILGNYFH
+443 ERSVKNPILGNYFY
-457 WYLMIEC
+457 WYLMIEY
-464 EDVAVSK
+464 EDPAVGK

-479 YMSAMTASG
+479 YMSAMSPTG
-488 IQRRE
+488 G
-493 SLRRQGELI
+493 LRRQNLHRQAKLI
-502 ETLANLSKSVKQMR
+502 ETLANLSKSVKQTR
-516 ESRPKKIEK
+516 ESRPKKIER
-525 LREFISDPKNG
+525 LREYISDPKNE
-536 LISFKPLALPLDP
+536 LMSFEPLALPLDP
-549 RIEVTGIIPEQTSI
+549 RIEVTGIIPSQTGI

-577 ADGSHYQAI
+577 ADGSQYQAI

-620 PYKVLATGADHGMVQ
+620 PYKVLATGVDHGMVQ
-635 FVPSQSLANVLNENN
+635 FVQSQSLANVLSENN

-673 PEVMDAYVKSCAGYC
+673 PDVMDAYVKSCAGYC

-747 VHYQSFRSYCFTAYN
+747 VHYQSFKSYCFTAYN

-777 MVDANIPDIKA
+777 MTYANIPDIKM

-806 DDEAIKFFQNLINES
+806 DDEAITFFQNLINES

-833 HGWAQH
+833 HGWAQAF
-839 WRK
+839 RK

>member
-1 MNVQRDVGGEK
+1 MNIQRDVGGEK
-12 FKNYKDYSYCLTGK
+12 FKSYKDYSYCLTGK

-33 RINLL
+33 KINSL
-38 EWKPKRPSLDASTV
+38 EWKPKRPHLDNITV
-52 PYSAEKRSPYP
+52 PYSAEKRSPFP

-74 DQPLTVIL
+74 GQPLTVIL
-82 KTSYKPMSTKFNW
+82 ETSYKPMINKFAW

-114 LFTVWDAASPRK
+114 AFTIWDAASPRK
-126 VVAVGGST
+126 VVAIGGST
-134 LRLFGPFNIIRTGPQ
+134 LRLFGSFNIILTGPQ

-154 PDCEADGGEQTKTL
+154 ADCEADGSEHTKTP
-168 SDTGERTEMDRY
+168 SDTGERDEMDRF

-203 RQIEQIHKKLAAQSD
+203 RQIEQIHKKHAAQSD

-230 FPVIFD
+230 FPVIFE
-236 EHEYEAKVRSS
+236 EHVYEARTHLSFN
-247 PGGFGGSATANSIP
+247 GFGGSTVNTIP
-261 SFHGHSSI
+261 TFQGHNT
-269 GNSIFTVADPEIARE
+269 GNSIITVEDPESSRE
-284 NPVEAKHRRMV
+284 NPVEAKHRRLV
-295 RSHRNSPLDRE
+295 RSHRNGPLDRE
-306 LKPNPKIRDELAQIL
+306 LKPNPKNRDELAQIL
-321 RYPPSHSLTAME
+321 RYPPSHSLTVEE
-333 KDQLWKFR
+333 KDLLWKFR

-354 LKSVVWNDPAEAK
+354 LKSVVWSDPAEAK

-374 TWVDV
+374 AWVDV

-392 ENREV
+392 GNREV
-397 RSYAVAQLRSANDD
+397 RSYAVTQLRSANDD

-421 QGLKFEQ
+421 QGLKFEN
-428 IDNHFGESNLAAFLI
+428 IDDNSGESNLAAFLI
-443 ERAVKNPILGNYFH
+443 ERAVKNPVLGNYFH

-471 MYGKVSYQ
+471 MYGKVSFQ

-493 SLRRQGELI
+493 SLRMQGELI
-502 ETLANLSKSVKQMR
+502 ETLATLSKNIKQMR

-549 RIEVTGIIPEQTSI
+549 RVEVTGIIPELTGI

-577 ADGSHYQAI
+577 ADGSQYQAI

-613 NLDLKLM
+613 NLDLKMM

-635 FVPSQSLANVLNENN
+635 FVASQSLANVLNENN

-662 DERSVD
+662 DEQSVD
-668 TFGVR
+668 TFGVK

-727 FPAPMKITKE
+727 FPAPMKITRE

-747 VHYQSFRSYCFTAYN
+747 IHYQSFKSYCFTAYN

-793 VWKVEERFQLDLT
+793 VWKVEERFQLNLT

-821 VSALIPQIAETI
+821 LSAVIPQIAETI
-833 HGWAQH
+833 HGWAQQ
-839 WRK
+839 WRR

>member
-1 MNVQRDVGGEK
+1 MSAVRDVSGEK
-12 FKNYKDYSYCLTGK
+12 FKNYKDYSYCLTSK
-26 LDLNLSV
+26 LDLHLCV
-33 RINLL
+33 RINSL
-38 EWKPKRPSLDASTV
+38 EWKSKRPRMDADVV
-52 PYSAEKRSPYP
+52 PYSAERRSAYP

-74 DQPLTVIL
+74 SQPLTVVL
-82 KTSYKPMSTKFNW
+82 KTSYKAMSNKFAW
-95 NEWIVLPIKYR
+95 NEWITLPIKYR

-114 LFTVWDAASPRK
+114 AFTIWDASSPRK
-126 VVAVGGST
+126 VEAVGGST
-134 LRLFGPFNIIRTGPQ
+134 LKLFGNFNIILTGPQ

-154 PDCEADGGEQTKTL
+154 PDCEANVSEPTKTP
-168 SDTGERTEMDRY
+168 SDTGERDEMDRF

-218 KMLLNIDLPRFD
+218 KMLLNIDLPKFD
-230 FPVIFD
+230 FPAIFD
-236 EHEYEAKVRSS
+236 EHEYEAKTNLSHHNFS
-247 PGGFGGSATANSIP
+247 GSAINSIP
-261 SFHGHSSI
+261 SLHINGTASSVLI
-269 GNSIFTVADPEIARE
+269 VEDPEISRE
-284 NPVEAKHRRMV
+284 NPVEAKHRRLV
-295 RSHRNSPLDRE
+295 RSHRNGPLDRE

-321 RYPPSHSLTAME
+321 RYPPSHSLTTEE
-333 KDQLWKFR
+333 KDLLWKFR

-354 LKSVVWNDPAEAK
+354 LKSVVWSDPAEAK

-374 TWVDV
+374 TWADV

-397 RSYAVAQLRSANDD
+397 RSYAVGQLRSANDD

-421 QGLKFEQ
+421 QGLKFEH
-428 IDNHFGESNLAAFLI
+428 IDNNFGDSNLVAFLI

-457 WYLMIEC
+457 WYIMIEC

-471 MYGKVSYQ
+471 MYGKVSFQ
-479 YMSAMTASG
+479 YMKAMNPYG

-502 ETLANLSKSVKQMR
+502 ETLASLSKNIKQMR
-516 ESRPKKIEK
+516 DSRPKKIEK

-536 LISFKPLALPLDP
+536 LISFNPLALPLDP
-549 RIEVTGIIPEQTSI
+549 RIEVTGIIPEQTGI

-577 ADGSHYQAI
+577 ADGSQYQAI

-600 QLITLMDDLLRKE
+600 QIITLMDDLLRKE
-613 NLDLKLM
+613 NLDLKLL

-635 FVPSQSLANVLNENN
+635 FVQSQSLANVLNENN

-673 PEVMDAYVKSCAGYC
+673 PDVMDAYVKSCAGYC

-747 VHYQSFRSYCFTAYN
+747 VHYQSFKSYCFTAYN

>member
-1 MNVQRDVGGEK
+1 MNVVRDVSGEK
-12 FKNYKDYSYCLTGK
+12 FKNYKDYSFCLTGM

-33 RINLL
+33 RMQ
-38 EWKPKRPSLDASTV
+38 RPHVDAESV
-52 PYSAEKRSPYP
+52 PYSAERRSQFP
-63 DLYVTCQVFAG
+63 DLYVTCQMFSG
-74 DQPLTVIL
+74 SQPLTVLL
-82 KTSYKPMSTKFNW
+82 KTSYKPMSSKFAW
-95 NEWIVLPIKYR
+95 NEWITLPIKYR

-114 LFTVWDAASPRK
+114 CFTIWDAASPRK
-126 VVAVGGST
+126 VEAIGGST
-134 LRLFGPFNIIRTGPQ
+134 LKLFGPFNIILTGPQ
-149 KLRMW
+149 KLHMW
-154 PDCEADGGEQTKTL
+154 PDCEADGSEFTKTP
-168 SDTGERTEMDRY
+168 SDTGVKDEMDRF

-203 RQIEQIHKKLAAQSD
+203 RQIEQIHKKHAAQSE

-236 EHEYEAKVRSS
+236 EHFLDFGHQEYQMKQH
-247 PGGFGGSATANSIP
+247 PLFNNFATPTNTAPPTTQISNAP
-261 SFHGHSSI
+261 SSI
-269 GNSIFTVADPEIARE
+269 FIVEDHEIARE
-284 NPVEAKHRRMV
+284 NPVEAKHRRLV

-306 LKPNPKIRDELAQIL
+306 LKPNPKIRDELN
-321 RYPPSHSLTAME
+321 
-333 KDQLWKFR
+333 
-341 FYLTRDKRALTKF
+341 ALTKF
-354 LKSVVWNDPAEAK
+354 LKSVVWSDPAEAK

-374 TWVDV
+374 AWVDI

-384 LELLGSSF
+384 LELLGSAF

-397 RSYAVAQLRSANDD
+397 RSYAVGQLRSANDD

-421 QGLKFEQ
+421 QGLKFEH
-428 IDNHFGESNLAAFLI
+428 IDNSSVESNLAEFLI
-443 ERAVKNPILGNYFH
+443 ERSVKNPILGNYFY
-457 WYLMIEC
+457 WYLMIEY
-464 EDVAVSK
+464 EDPAVGK

-479 YMSAMTASG
+479 YMSAMSPTG
-488 IQRRE
+488 G
-493 SLRRQGELI
+493 LRRQNLHRQAKLI

-516 ESRPKKIEK
+516 ESRPKRIEK
-525 LREFISDPKNG
+525 LREYISDPKNE
-536 LISFKPLALPLDP
+536 LMSFEPLALPLDP
-549 RIEVTGIIPEQTSI
+549 RIEVTGIIPN
-563 FKSSLLPLHLTFSC
+563 
-577 ADGSHYQAI
+577 GSQYQAI

-620 PYKVLATGADHGMVQ
+620 PYKVLATGVDHGMVQ
-635 FVPSQSLANVLNENN
+635 FVQSQSLANVLNENN

-673 PEVMDAYVKSCAGYC
+673 PDVMDAYVKSCAGYC

-747 VHYQSFRSYCFTAYN
+747 VHYQSFKSYCFTAYN

-777 MVDANIPDIKA
+777 MTYANIPDIKM

-833 HGWAQH
+833 HGWAQAF
-839 WRK
+839 RK

>member
-1 MNVQRDVGGEK
+1 MND
-12 FKNYKDYSYCLTGK
+12 KDYSYCLTSE
-26 LDLNLSV
+26 LDLAFKV
-33 RINLL
+33 RISSL
-38 EWKPKRPSLDASTV
+38 EWRVKKQRVDENTV
-52 PYSAEKRSPYP
+52 PYSAEKSSPFP
-63 DLYVTCQVFAG
+63 DLFVTVQVYAG
-74 DQPLTVIL
+74 NQALTVPL
-82 KTSYKPMSTKFNW
+82 QTSYKPMTSRF
-95 NEWIVLPIKYR
+95 V

-114 LFTVWDAASPRK
+114 AFTVWDAVSPRK
-126 VVAVGGST
+126 VEAIGGST
-134 LRLFGPFNIIRTGPQ
+134 LRIFGPFNIIHTGPQ
-149 KLRMW
+149 KLHMW
-154 PDCEADGGEQTKTL
+154 INCQADGDELTKTPA
-168 SDTGERTEMDRY
+168 DNGERDEMDRL
-180 EKLLKK
+180 EKLMKK
-186 QDRGDIPRT
+186 LDRGDIVRS
-195 EWLDNLAY
+195 EWLDNLAF
-203 RQIEQIHKKLAAQSD
+203 RQIEKIHKKHAAQSNN
-218 KMLLNIDLPRFD
+218 MLLHIDLPKFD

-236 EHEYEAKVRSS
+236 EHVYRRPSGSNSLSGSVANIVQSS
-247 PGGFGGSATANSIP
+247 GPPSGIP
-261 SFHGHSSI
+261 SPLFI
-269 GNSIFTVADPEIARE
+269 VEDPEIARD
-284 NPVEAKHRRMV
+284 NPVENKHRRLV
-295 RSHRNSPLDRE
+295 RSHRNGPLDRE
-306 LKPNPKIRDELAQIL
+306 LKPNPKIRDEIA
-321 RYPPSHSLTAME
+321 
-333 KDQLWKFR
+333 
-341 FYLTRDKRALTKF
+341 ALTKF
-354 LKSVVWNDPAEAK
+354 LKSVVWSDHAEAK

-374 TWVDV
+374 AWVDI

-397 RSYAVAQLRSANDD
+397 RSYAVGQLWRANDD

-421 QGLKFEQ
+421 QGLKFEH
-428 IDNHFGESNLAAFLI
+428 IDSNHGESNLAEFLI
-443 ERAVKNPILGNYFH
+443 ERSVKNPVLGNYFH

-464 EDVAVSK
+464 EDLTVNK
-471 MYGKVSYQ
+471 MYGKIVFRF
-479 YMSAMTASG
+479 MSAIMSSG
-488 IQRRE
+488 IQRRD

-502 ETLANLSKSVKQMR
+502 ESLANLAKSVKQMR
-516 ESRPKKIEK
+516 EPRPKRIEK
-525 LREFISDPKNG
+525 LRAYISDPKNN
-536 LISFKPLALPLDP
+536 LLSFPPLPLPLDP
-549 RIEVTGIIPEQTSI
+549 RVEVTGIIPDRTSI

-577 ADGSHYQAI
+577 SDGSEYSAI
-586 FKSGDDLRQDQLVI
+586 FKHGDDLRQDQLVI

-613 NLDLKLM
+613 NLDLKLL
-620 PYKVLATGADHGMVQ
+620 PYKVLATGSDHGLVQ
-635 FVPSQSLANVLNENN
+635 FVQSQSLAAVLNENN

-668 TFGVR
+668 TFGVK
-673 PEVMDAYVKSCAGYC
+673 PEVMDNYVKSCAGYC
-688 VIMYLL
+688 VVTYLL

-747 VHYQSFRSYCFTAYN
+747 VHYQNFKSYCFTAFN

-793 VWKVEERFQLDLT
+793 VWKVEERFQLNLT
-806 DDEAIKFFQNLINES
+806 EDEAIKFFQNLINDS
-821 VSALIPQIAETI
+821 VSAVMPQIAETI

>member
-1 MNVQRDVGGEK
+1 MNVVRDVSGEK
-12 FKNYKDYSYCLTGK
+12 FKNYKDYSFCLTGM
-26 LDLNLSV
+26 LDLNLS
-33 RINLL
+33 
-38 EWKPKRPSLDASTV
+38 WKPKRLHVDAESV
-52 PYSAEKRSPYP
+52 PYSAERRSQFP
-63 DLYVTCQVFAG
+63 DLYVTCQLFSG
-74 DQPLTVIL
+74 NQPLTVLL
-82 KTSYKPMSTKFNW
+82 KTSYKPMSSKFAW
-95 NEWIVLPIKYR
+95 NEWITLPIKYR

-114 LFTVWDAASPRK
+114 CFTIWEAASPRK
-126 VVAVGGST
+126 VEAIGGST
-134 LRLFGPFNIIRTGPQ
+134 LKLFGLFNIILTGPQ
-149 KLRMW
+149 KLHMW
-154 PDCEADGGEQTKTL
+154 PDCEADGSEFTKTP
-168 SDTGERTEMDRY
+168 SDTGVKDEMDRF

-203 RQIEQIHKKLAAQSD
+203 RQIEQIHKKHAAQSD

-236 EHEYEAKVRSS
+236 EHEYQMKQH
-247 PGGFGGSATANSIP
+247 PLFNNFATPTNTAPP
-261 SFHGHSSI
+261 STQASNAPSSI
-269 GNSIFTVADPEIARE
+269 FMVQDHEIARE
-284 NPVEAKHRRMV
+284 NPVEAKHRRLV

-306 LKPNPKIRDELAQIL
+306 LKPNPKIRDELNQIL
-321 RYPPSHSLTAME
+321 RYPPSHSLTAEE
-333 KDQLWKFR
+333 KDLLWKFR

-354 LKSVVWNDPAEAK
+354 LKSVVWSDPAEAK

-374 TWVDV
+374 AWVDI

-384 LELLGSSF
+384 LELLGSGF

-397 RSYAVAQLRSANDD
+397 RSYAVGQLRSANDD

-421 QGLKFEQ
+421 QGLKFEH
-428 IDNHFGESNLAAFLI
+428 IDNSSVESNLAEFLI
-443 ERAVKNPILGNYFH
+443 ERSVKNPVLGNYFY
-457 WYLMIEC
+457 WYLMIEY
-464 EDVAVSK
+464 EDPAVGR

-479 YMSAMTASG
+479 YMSAMSPTG
-488 IQRRE
+488 G
-493 SLRRQGELI
+493 LRRQNLHRQAKLI

-516 ESRPKKIEK
+516 ESRPKRIEK
-525 LREFISDPKNG
+525 LQEYISDPKNE
-536 LISFKPLALPLDP
+536 LMSFEPLALPLDP
-549 RIEVTGIIPEQTSI
+549 RIEVNGIIPSKASI

-577 ADGSHYQAI
+577 TDGSQYQTI

-620 PYKVLATGADHGMVQ
+620 PYKVLATGVDHGMVQ
-635 FVPSQSLANVLNENN
+635 FVPAQSLANVLSENG
-650 GSLLMFWRKYHL
+650 GSLQMFWRTYHL
-662 DERSVD
+662 GDHSVD

-673 PEVMDAYVKSCAGYC
+673 PDVMDAYVKSCAGYC

-747 VHYQSFRSYCFTAYN
+747 VHYQSFKSYCFTAYN

-777 MVDANIPDIKA
+777 MTYANIPDIKM

-821 VSALIPQIAETI
+821 LSAVIPQIAETI
-833 HGWAQH
+833 HTWTQAF
-839 WRK
+839 RK

>member
-1 MNVQRDVGGEK
+1 MNVVRDVSGEK
-12 FKNYKDYSYCLTGK
+12 FKNYKDYSFCLTGM
-26 LDLNLSV
+26 LDLNLKTHSSG
-33 RINLL
+33 NQSDPMWMQNQYLTL
-38 EWKPKRPSLDASTV
+38 PN
-52 PYSAEKRSPYP
+52 AE
-63 DLYVTCQVFAG
+63 DLYVTCQMFSG
-74 DQPLTVIL
+74 SQPLTVLL
-82 KTSYKPMSTKFNW
+82 KTSYKPMSSKFAW
-95 NEWIVLPIKYR
+95 NEWITLPIKYR

-114 LFTVWDAASPRK
+114 CFTIWDAASPRK
-126 VVAVGGST
+126 VEAIGGST
-134 LRLFGPFNIIRTGPQ
+134 LKLFGPFNIILTGPQ
-149 KLRMW
+149 KLHMW
-154 PDCEADGGEQTKTL
+154 PDCEADGSEFTKTP
-168 SDTGERTEMDRY
+168 SDTGVKDEMDRF

-203 RQIEQIHKKLAAQSD
+203 RQIEQIHKKHAAQSE

-236 EHEYEAKVRSS
+236 EHEYQMKQH
-247 PGGFGGSATANSIP
+247 PLFNNFATPTNNAPPTTQISNAP
-261 SFHGHSSI
+261 SSI
-269 GNSIFTVADPEIARE
+269 FIVEDHEIARE
-284 NPVEAKHRRMV
+284 NPVEAKHRRLV

-306 LKPNPKIRDELAQIL
+306 LKPNPKIRDELN
-321 RYPPSHSLTAME
+321 
-333 KDQLWKFR
+333 
-341 FYLTRDKRALTKF
+341 ALTKF
-354 LKSVVWNDPAEAK
+354 LKSVVWSDPAEAK

-374 TWVDV
+374 AWVDI

-384 LELLGSSF
+384 LELLGSAF

-397 RSYAVAQLRSANDD
+397 RSYAVGQLRSANDD

-421 QGLKFEQ
+421 QGLKFEH
-428 IDNHFGESNLAAFLI
+428 IDNSSVESNLAEFLI
-443 ERAVKNPILGNYFH
+443 ERSVKNPILGNYFY
-457 WYLMIEC
+457 WYLMIEY
-464 EDVAVSK
+464 EDPAVGK

-479 YMSAMTASG
+479 YMSAMSPTG
-488 IQRRE
+488 G
-493 SLRRQGELI
+493 LRRQNLHRQAKLI

-525 LREFISDPKNG
+525 LREYISDPKNE
-536 LISFKPLALPLDP
+536 LMSFEPLALPLDP
-549 RIEVTGIIPEQTSI
+549 RIEVTGIIPN
-563 FKSSLLPLHLTFSC
+563 
-577 ADGSHYQAI
+577 GSQYQAI

-620 PYKVLATGADHGMVQ
+620 PYKVLATGVDHGMVQ
-635 FVPSQSLANVLNENN
+635 FVQSQSLANVLNENN

-673 PEVMDAYVKSCAGYC
+673 PDVMDAYVKSCAGYC

-747 VHYQSFRSYCFTAYN
+747 VHYQSFKSYCFTAYN

-777 MVDANIPDIKA
+777 MTYANIPDIKM

-833 HGWAQH
+833 HGWAQAF
-839 WRK
+839 RK

>member
-1 MNVQRDVGGEK
+1 MNVVHDVSGEK
-12 FKNYKDYSYCLTGK
+12 FKNYKDYSFCLTGM
-26 LDLNLSV
+26 LDLNLS
-33 RINLL
+33 
-38 EWKPKRPSLDASTV
+38 WKLKRPHVDAESV
-52 PYSAEKRSPYP
+52 PYSAERRSQFP
-63 DLYVTCQVFAG
+63 DLYVTCQLFSG
-74 DQPLTVIL
+74 SQPLTVLL
-82 KTSYKPMSTKFNW
+82 KTSYKPMSSKFAW
-95 NEWIVLPIKYR
+95 NEWITLPIKYR

-114 LFTVWDAASPRK
+114 CFTIWDAASPRK
-126 VVAVGGST
+126 VEAIGGST
-134 LRLFGPFNIIRTGPQ
+134 LKLFGPFNIILTGPQ
-149 KLRMW
+149 KLHMW
-154 PDCEADGGEQTKTL
+154 PDCEADGSEFPKTP
-168 SDTGERTEMDRY
+168 SDTGVKDEMDRF

-203 RQIEQIHKKLAAQSD
+203 RQIEQIHKKHAAQSE

-236 EHEYEAKVRSS
+236 EHEYQMKQHPLFDTFATPTNTAPPSTQTS
-247 PGGFGGSATANSIP
+247 DGS
-261 SFHGHSSI
+261 SSI
-269 GNSIFTVADPEIARE
+269 FIVEDHEISSE
-284 NPVEAKHRRMV
+284 NPVEAKHRRLV

-306 LKPNPKIRDELAQIL
+306 LKPNPKIRDELN
-321 RYPPSHSLTAME
+321 
-333 KDQLWKFR
+333 
-341 FYLTRDKRALTKF
+341 ALTKF
-354 LKSVVWNDPAEAK
+354 LKSVVWSDPAEAK

-374 TWVDV
+374 AWVDI

-384 LELLGSSF
+384 LELLGSAF

-397 RSYAVAQLRSANDD
+397 RSYAVGQLRSANDD

-421 QGLKFEQ
+421 QGLKFEH
-428 IDNHFGESNLAAFLI
+428 IDNSSVESNLAEFLI
-443 ERAVKNPILGNYFH
+443 ERSVKNPILGNYFY
-457 WYLMIEC
+457 WYLMIEY
-464 EDVAVSK
+464 EDPAVGK

-479 YMSAMTASG
+479 YMSAMSPTG
-488 IQRRE
+488 G
-493 SLRRQGELI
+493 LRRQSLHRQAKLI

-525 LREFISDPKNG
+525 LQEYISDPKNE
-536 LISFKPLALPLDP
+536 LMSFEPLALPLDP
-549 RIEVTGIIPEQTSI
+549 RIEVTGIIPSKTSI

-577 ADGSHYQAI
+577 ADGSLYQAI

-620 PYKVLATGADHGMVQ
+620 PYKVLATGVDHGMVQ
-635 FVPSQSLANVLNENN
+635 FVESQSLANVLNENN
-650 GSLLMFWRKYHL
+650 SSLLAFWRKYHL
-662 DERSVD
+662 DERSAD
-668 TFGVR
+668 TFFIR
-673 PEVMDAYVKSCAGYC
+673 PDVMDTYVKSCAGYC

-747 VHYQSFRSYCFTAYN
+747 VHFQSFKSYCFTAYN

-777 MVDANIPDIKA
+777 MTYANIPDIKM

-833 HGWAQH
+833 HGWAQAI
-839 WRK
+839 RK

>member
-1 MNVQRDVGGEK
+1 MNVVRDVSGEK
-12 FKNYKDYSYCLTGK
+12 FKNYKDYSFCLTGM
-26 LDLNLSV
+26 LDLNLKTRSSGNQSDLMWM
-33 RINLL
+33 RNQYLT
-38 EWKPKRPSLDASTV
+38 PP
-52 PYSAEKRSPYP
+52 SAE
-63 DLYVTCQVFAG
+63 G
-74 DQPLTVIL
+74 NQPLTVLL
-82 KTSYKPMSTKFNW
+82 KTSYKPMSSKFAW
-95 NEWIVLPIKYR
+95 NEWITLPIKYR

-114 LFTVWDAASPRK
+114 CFTIWEAASPRK
-126 VVAVGGST
+126 VEAIGGST
-134 LRLFGPFNIIRTGPQ
+134 LKLFGLFNIILTGPQ
-149 KLRMW
+149 KLHMW
-154 PDCEADGGEQTKTL
+154 PDCEADGSEFTKTP
-168 SDTGERTEMDRY
+168 SDTGVKDEMDRF
-180 EKLLKK
+180 EKK
-186 QDRGDIPRT
+186 
-195 EWLDNLAY
+195 
-203 RQIEQIHKKLAAQSD
+203 HAAQSD

-236 EHEYEAKVRSS
+236 EHEYQMKQH
-247 PGGFGGSATANSIP
+247 PLFNNFATPTNTAPP
-261 SFHGHSSI
+261 STQASNAPSSI
-269 GNSIFTVADPEIARE
+269 FMVQDHEIARE
-284 NPVEAKHRRMV
+284 NPVEAKHRRLV

-306 LKPNPKIRDELAQIL
+306 LKPNPKIRDELN
-321 RYPPSHSLTAME
+321 
-333 KDQLWKFR
+333 
-341 FYLTRDKRALTKF
+341 ALTKF
-354 LKSVVWNDPAEAK
+354 LKSVVWSDPAEAK

-374 TWVDV
+374 AWVDI

-384 LELLGSSF
+384 LELLGSGF

-397 RSYAVAQLRSANDD
+397 RSYAVGQLRSANDD

-421 QGLKFEQ
+421 QGLKFEH
-428 IDNHFGESNLAAFLI
+428 IDNSSVESNLAEFLI
-443 ERAVKNPILGNYFH
+443 ERSVKNPVLGNYFY
-457 WYLMIEC
+457 WYLMIEY
-464 EDVAVSK
+464 EDPAVGR

-479 YMSAMTASG
+479 YMSAMSPTG
-488 IQRRE
+488 G
-493 SLRRQGELI
+493 LRRQNLHRQAKLI

-516 ESRPKKIEK
+516 ESRPKRIEK
-525 LREFISDPKNG
+525 LQEYISDPKNE
-536 LISFKPLALPLDP
+536 LMSFEPLALPLDP
-549 RIEVTGIIPEQTSI
+549 RIEVNGIIPR
-563 FKSSLLPLHLTFSC
+563 
-577 ADGSHYQAI
+577 
-586 FKSGDDLRQDQLVI
+586 DDLRQDQLVI

-620 PYKVLATGADHGMVQ
+620 PYKVLATGVDHGMVQ
-635 FVPSQSLANVLNENN
+635 FVPAQSLANVLSENG
-650 GSLLMFWRKYHL
+650 GSLQMFWRTYHL
-662 DERSVD
+662 GDHSVD

-673 PEVMDAYVKSCAGYC
+673 PDVMDAYVKSCAGYC

-747 VHYQSFRSYCFTAYN
+747 VHYQSFKSYCFTAYN

-777 MVDANIPDIKA
+777 MTYANIPDIKM

-821 VSALIPQIAETI
+821 LSAVIPQIAETI
-833 HGWAQH
+833 HTWTQAF
-839 WRK
+839 RK

>member
-1 MNVQRDVGGEK
+1 MSAVRDVSGEK
-12 FKNYKDYSYCLTGK
+12 FKNYKDYS
-26 LDLNLSV
+26 NS
-33 RINLL
+33 L
-38 EWKPKRPSLDASTV
+38 EWKSKRPRMDADVV
-52 PYSAEKRSPYP
+52 PYSAERRSAYP

-74 DQPLTVIL
+74 NKPLTVVL
-82 KTSYKPMSTKFNW
+82 KTSYKAMSNKFAW
-95 NEWIVLPIKYR
+95 NEWITLPIKYR

-114 LFTVWDAASPRK
+114 AFTIWDASSPRK
-126 VVAVGGST
+126 VEAVGGST
-134 LRLFGPFNIIRTGPQ
+134 LKLFGNFNIILTGPQ

-154 PDCEADGGEQTKTL
+154 PDCEADVSDLTKTP
-168 SDTGERTEMDRY
+168 SDTGERDEMDRF
-180 EKLLKK
+180 E
-186 QDRGDIPRT
+186 
-195 EWLDNLAY
+195 
-203 RQIEQIHKKLAAQSD
+203 KKLAAQSD
-218 KMLLNIDLPRFD
+218 KMLLNIDLPKFD

-236 EHEYEAKVRSS
+236 EHEYEAKTNLSHHNFS
-247 PGGFGGSATANSIP
+247 GSAINSIP
-261 SFHGHSSI
+261 SLHINSAPSSVLI
-269 GNSIFTVADPEIARE
+269 VEDPEISRE
-284 NPVEAKHRRMV
+284 NLVEAKHRRLV
-295 RSHRNSPLDRE
+295 RSHRNGPLDRE

-321 RYPPSHSLTAME
+321 RYPPSHSLTTEE
-333 KDQLWKFR
+333 KDLLWKFR

-354 LKSVVWNDPAEAK
+354 LKSVVWSDPAEAK

-374 TWVDV
+374 TWADV

-397 RSYAVAQLRSANDD
+397 RSYAVGQLRSANDD

-421 QGLKFEQ
+421 QGLKFEH
-428 IDNHFGESNLAAFLI
+428 IDNNFGDSNLVAFLI

-457 WYLMIEC
+457 WYIMIEC

-471 MYGKVSYQ
+471 MYGKVSFQ
-479 YMSAMTASG
+479 YMKAMNPYG

-502 ETLANLSKSVKQMR
+502 ETLASLSKNIKQMR
-516 ESRPKKIEK
+516 DSRPKKIEK

-536 LISFKPLALPLDP
+536 LISFNPLALPLDP
-549 RIEVTGIIPEQTSI
+549 RIEVTGIIPEQTGI

-577 ADGSHYQAI
+577 ADGSQYQAI

-600 QLITLMDDLLRKE
+600 QIITLMDDLLRKE
-613 NLDLKLM
+613 NLDLKLL

-635 FVPSQSLANVLNENN
+635 FVQSQSLANVLNENN

-673 PEVMDAYVKSCAGYC
+673 PDVMDAYVKSCAGYC

-747 VHYQSFRSYCFTAYN
+747 VHYQSFKSYCFTAYN